1 MKLDSKL
8 FDRIRVKPDRV
19 RDDRGEFPP
28 CAYPGCDEAGSH
40 RAPVG
45 RHREGEYHHFCLEH
59 VRLYNQSYNYFAGMS
74 DDAVAAYQR
83 DAVTGH
89 RPTWR
94 MGVDAPF
101 DPRTRPS
108 GTAARFARAAGV
120 VRDPFELFGGRRAPP
135 PPPEPERRPVTAMQR
150 RAFDVMDL
158 DETATPPEIKARY
171 KSLVK
176 RHHPDANGG
185 DRSYEERLRQVI
197 QAYGVLKGAGF
208 C

>member
-8 FDRIRVKPDRV
+8 FDRIRVKPTRSPDEGV
-19 RDDRGEFPP
+19 GLPP
-28 CAYPGCDEAGSH
+28 CAWPTCRGAGTH

-45 RHREGEYHHFCLEH
+45 RGREGEYHHFCLDH
-59 VRLYNQSYNYFAGMS
+59 VRLYNQSYDYFAGMS
-74 DDAVAAYQR
+74 DAAVAAFQR

-94 MGVDAPF
+94 MGVDAP
-101 DPRTRPS
+101 PEPH
-108 GTAARFARAAGV
+108 APRAAAFADAHAGH
-120 VRDPFELFGGRRAPP
+120 DPFELFGARRRPP
-135 PPPEPERRPVTAMQR
+135 PPPTPEPSRRLTATQR

-158 DETATPPEIKARY
+158 DETASPPEIKARY
-171 KSLVK
+171 KTLVK

-185 DRSYEERLRQVI
+185 DRSSEERLRHVI

>member
-8 FDRIRVKPDRV
+8 FDRIRVKPARPAEDRT
-19 RDDRGEFPP
+19 GLPP
-28 CAYPGCDEAGSH
+28 CAWPGCHEAGSH
-40 RAPVG
+40 RAPMG
-45 RHREGEYHHFCLEH
+45 RGREGQYHHFCLSH
-59 VRLYNQSYNYFAGMS
+59 VRLYNQSYDYFAGMS
-74 DDAVAAYQR
+74 DAAVAAFQR

-94 MGVDAPF
+94 MGVDAP
-101 DPRTRPS
+101 PEPH
-108 GTAARFARAAGV
+108 GAAASAAAFAEAGYAT
-120 VRDPFELFGGRRAPP
+120 RDPFEMFGPRRAPP
-135 PPPEPERRPVTAMQR
+135 PPPEPEPRRRLTATQR

-158 DETATPPEIKARY
+158 DETASPPAIKARY
-171 KSLVK
+171 KTLVK

-185 DRSYEERLRQVI
+185 DRSSEERLRHVI